1 MKIIL
6 GEKYQ
11 SYKKSLNY
19 LGLETLEE
27 RRKSLCLRFALKSL
41 ENENEIQMFSLNK
54 KVHTMKTRNSEL
66 LQVQHANTSRLKNSA
81 LIYMQNIVNEFVN
94 TRK

>member
-11 SYKKSLNY
+11 SYKKSLNF
-19 LGLETLEE
+19 LGLETLED

-41 ENENEIQMFSLNK
+41 ENENEIKMFEMNEKLHK
-54 KVHTMKTRNSEL
+54 MKTRKGEL
-66 LQVQHANTSRLKNSA
+66 LKVQHANTSRLKNSS
-81 LIYMQNIVNEFVN
+81 LIHMQNIVNEFVN
-94 TRK
+94 NS

>member
-1 MKIIL
+1 MT
-6 GEKYQ
+6 
-11 SYKKSLNY
+11 Y

-27 RRKSLCLRFALKSL
+27 RRKSLCLKFALKSL
-41 ENENEIQMFSLNK
+41 ENENEIQMFSLNE